1 MSWQTNFKD
10 TAHYVPLTG
19 EIRASKI
26 QGEGRGYPD
35 SVSGDDD
42 YVGNPARIAK
52 PEEMRLDDRRY
63 RRMCFPDGRYPYDD
77 YFGSLTLG
85 YGAFGPS
92 GGAKSAIV
100 IGGRFE
106 PQWAK
111 EQSYFTTSMGG
122 PQILS
127 EIEYNPFRGVSL
139 QVLGSSGAVT
149 GAGPNNEPR
158 WSYEVF
164 PLYYDV
170 ANQVAR
176 PKPHRTQ
183 ISYRKERPVAN
194 DNLYGFSTSNMDT
207 TGFAVNQIKYARG
220 LNRTDADWR
229 PSSGGNVGMYGFGYT
244 EDELG
249 HSGTVNGV
257 SQGLDGLNKNGDG
270 PFNVPLTDAG
280 EIRFSDFRG
289 KNKFYKTYGHI
300 GKNEAMGKN
309 AGDYPSSTTTWD
321 YVKLGN
327 EVQPTYQSFFFSS
340 VLINSPNRQGKYEFV
355 GLVPHNWGYQTVS
368 ASDDGLKADGTR
380 LSARGYVNPDFGG
393 ISSPSGITLPTAAG
407 AMQHTSNLSTNLGGF
422 AGSGT
427 NAVTANADSK
437 FKPLFASKS
446 ISEPK
451 NSATI
456 GRYDSVTTSMPSY
469 DYVNQGTG
477 STNYPPIVSNP
488 RDGEMTHCI
497 WYIPNATGTGA
508 WNANKDLGTVN
519 SENQNL
525 GYALPTTFNSGAIAA
540 PPFGQPASA
549 YLRRSNYV
557 IEFGVLGRH
566 HHDLEVVS
574 AVYWDSGFRS
584 GNMGNTGNS
593 ADEGRGGGA
602 FIDGTNVRADLAT
615 DNAEIFY
622 VSPNAD
628 NLYYGMT
635 VWRCGFDVSK
645 QPNSGTPGSTTVLW
659 QMGTTENYP
668 QSGVPLSSGAGFPTN
683 NATRV
688 IFQHGR
694 PDTGGA
700 LGPPNYGGLMWSDNL
715 YGVSV

>member
-35 SVSGDDD
+35 SVSGDAD
-42 YVGNPARIAK
+42 YVGNPTGIAK

-77 YFGSLTLG
+77 YETIISG
-85 YGAFGPS
+85 YGRTA
-92 GGAKSAIV
+92 GGKIANV
-100 IGGRFE
+100 IGGPFYPAWGHE
-106 PQWAK
+106 HVWF
-111 EQSYFTTSMGG
+111 STLYGG
-122 PQILS
+122 PQLAS
-127 EIEYNPFRGVSL
+127 RTEFNPFRGISMIIVS
-139 QVLGSSGAVT
+139 GSTTT
-149 GAGPNNEPR
+149 GSGPNNEPR
-158 WSYEVF
+158 WSYEAI

-170 ANQVAR
+170 TNQVVK

-183 ISYRKERPVAN
+183 ISYRKERPVELN
-194 DNLYGFSTSNMDT
+194 NSPYFGSPSNMAT

-220 LNRTDADWR
+220 LNRTDNDWR
-229 PSSGGNVGMYGFGYT
+229 PSGGGNVGMYGFGYT

-249 HSGTVNGV
+249 HSGTVSGV

-270 PFNVPLTDAG
+270 PFNVPISDAG
-280 EIRFSDFRG
+280 MIKFSDFRG
-289 KNKFYKTYGHI
+289 KNKFYKTYGSI
-300 GKNEAMGKN
+300 GKNEAVGAN
-309 AGDYPSSTTTWD
+309 HGNYPSTNTSWD

-327 EVQPTYQSFFFSS
+327 QVAPTYINFGFSS
-340 VLINSPNRQGKYEFV
+340 SIGNNPNRTGQYEFV
-355 GLVPHNWGYQTVS
+355 GLVPHFWGYQTVS

-380 LSARGYVNPDFGG
+380 LGARGYVNPDFGG
-393 ISSPSGITLPTAAG
+393 IPSPSGITLPTSGG
-407 AMQHTSNLSTNLGGF
+407 AMQHTSNLNTNLGGF
-422 AGSGT
+422 SGSGT
-427 NAVTANADSK
+427 NALTANTDSR

-456 GRYDSVTTSMPSY
+456 GRYSTDGSSMPSY

-497 WYIPNATGTGA
+497 WYVPNATGTGA
-508 WNANKDLGTVN
+508 WNANKDLGPLN
-519 SENQNL
+519 SEGSNI
-525 GYALPTTFNSGAIAA
+525 GYALPTTFNSGAIATA
-540 PPFGQPASA
+540 PLNRPSPT
-549 YLRRSNYV
+549 YERRSTHV

-566 HHDLEVVS
+566 HVDLDLVS

-593 ADEGRGGGA
+593 ADESRGGGGY
-602 FIDGTNVRADLAT
+602 IDGTNVKADLAT

-628 NLYYGMT
+628 NLYYGQT
-635 VWRCGFDVSK
+635 VWRCTFTVSK
-645 QPNSGTPGSTTVLW
+645 QPNSGVPGSTTVLW
-659 QMGTTENYP
+659 QLGTTENYP
-668 QSGVPLSSGAGFPTN
+668 QSGVPLSAGATFPTN
-683 NATRV
+683 TATRL
-688 IFQHGR
+688 IFQHGL
-694 PDTGGA
+694 PDLGGSTG
-700 LGPPNYGGLMWSDNL
+700 NRVDWNENL

>member
-35 SVSGDDD
+35 SVSGDAD
-42 YVGNPARIAK
+42 YVGNPTGIAK

-63 RRMCFPDGRYPYDD
+63 RKMCFPDGRYPYDD
-77 YFGSLTLG
+77 YFSLV
-85 YGAFGPS
+85 
-92 GGAKSAIV
+92 GGTGRTAGGKIANV
-100 IGGRFE
+100 IGGKFY
-106 PQWAK
+106 PAWGHDAFWF
-111 EQSYFTTSMGG
+111 QSFYGG
-122 PQILS
+122 PQQS
-127 EIEYNPFRGVSL
+127 ARVEYNPFRGISML
-139 QVLGSSGAVT
+139 ISNMSGPTGS
-149 GAGPNNEPR
+149 GPNNEPR
-158 WSYEVF
+158 WSYEAI

-170 ANQVAR
+170 PNQVVK

-183 ISYRKERPVAN
+183 ISYRKERPVE
-194 DNLYGFSTSNMDT
+194 DNNFPYFSSPSNMAT

-220 LNRTDADWR
+220 LNRTDNDWR
-229 PSSGGNVGMYGFGYT
+229 PSGGGNVGMYGFGYT

-249 HSGTVNGV
+249 HSTAIAGV

-270 PFNVPLTDAG
+270 PFNVPISDAG

-289 KNKFYKTYGHI
+289 KNKFYKTYGSI
-300 GKNEAMGKN
+300 GKNEAVGAN
-309 AGDYPSSTTTWD
+309 HGNYPSTNTSWD

-327 EVQPTYQSFFFSS
+327 QVAPTYLNFGFSS
-340 VLINSPNRQGKYEFV
+340 SLGNAPNRTGQYEFV
-355 GLVPHNWGYQTVS
+355 GLVPHFWGYQTVS
-368 ASDDGLKADGTR
+368 ASDDGLKADGSR
-380 LSARGYVNPDFGG
+380 LGARGYVNPDFGG
-393 ISSPSGITLPTAAG
+393 IPSPSGITLPTGAG
-407 AMQHTSNLSTNLGGF
+407 AMQHTSNLNMNLGGF

-427 NAVTANADSK
+427 NAVTANADSR

-446 ISEPK
+446 ISEPI

-456 GRYDSVTTSMPSY
+456 GRYSTDGSSMPSY

-497 WYIPNATGTGA
+497 WYVPNATGTGA

-519 SENQNL
+519 SEGSDI
-525 GYALPTTFNSGAIAA
+525 GYSLPTSFDGNTPISNSPGYGT
-540 PPFGQPASA
+540 PSSTG
-549 YLRRSNYV
+549 LRRSHYV

-566 HHDLEVVS
+566 HVDLDLVS
-574 AVYWDSGFRS
+574 AVYWDSNFRS

-628 NLYYGMT
+628 NLYYGQT
-635 VWRCGFDVSK
+635 VWRCGFDVAK
-645 QPNSGTPGSTTVLW
+645 QPNSGVPGSTIAVW
-659 QMGTTENYP
+659 QLGTTEKYY
-668 QSGVPLSSGAGFPTN
+668 QGGVPLSSGAVFPTN
-683 NATRV
+683 TATRV
-688 IFQHGR
+688 VFQHGR
-694 PDTGGA
+694 PDSGGSTG
-700 LGPPNYGGLMWSDNL
+700 NRVDWSDNL
-715 YGVSV
+715 FGVSV